1 VEVVY
6 VTHPA
11 FSQHDTGPLHPERPA
26 RLRAVEHGLIGTGLP
41 FHQIEAEEVTDE
53 DLHRVHDPAYV
64 QAIERFCLA
73 GGGHLD
79 ADTPAGPASYRAAR
93 LAAGA
98 GFTAQRAL
106 EEMDA
111 AIGLVAVRPPGHHAL
126 RSRAMGFCLFN
137 NVAVVAERMRTQGKR
152 VAIVDWDVHH
162 GNGTQDAFASAAE
175 VLYISA
181 HQFPFYPLT
190 GSIGEV
196 GSCAGEGTVL
206 NLPLPAF
213 TAGDLYREAWERL
226 VLPVLAQFEPDWLL
240 ISSGFDA
247 HADDPL
253 AELRLQSGDYGL
265 MAAGIAGL
273 IPSNRI
279 MVFLEGGY
287 HLPAITSSVTATL
300 LGLAGLPFEMAEPG
314 VFRSPD
320 EAFGVLDDLCRRA
333 ARYWKVK

>member
-1 VEVVY
+1 
-6 VTHPA
+6 
-11 FSQHDTGPLHPERPA
+11 
-26 RLRAVEHGLIGTGLP
+26 
-41 FHQIEAEEVTDE
+41 
-53 DLHRVHDPAYV
+53 
-64 QAIERFCLA
+64 
-73 GGGHLD
+73 
-79 ADTPAGPASYRAAR
+79 
-93 LAAGA
+93 
-98 GFTAQRAL
+98 
-106 EEMDA
+106 
-111 AIGLVAVRPPGHHAL
+111 
-126 RSRAMGFCLFN
+126 
-137 NVAVVAERMRTQGKR
+137 
-152 VAIVDWDVHH
+152 
-162 GNGTQDAFASAAE
+162 
-175 VLYISA
+175 
-181 HQFPFYPLT
+181 
-190 GSIGEV
+190 
-196 GSCAGEGTVL
+196 VL